1 MENTDIKNYVKYII
15 FAGIIYAVLKV
26 VPTKQLS
33 NLEIMSLVCVIL
45 VGIFSLECLT
55 SRKSNENMTD
65 LKETMI
71 DSNAKLFDLDMD
83 IDLDFTKASKGLK
96 ENINTTATTKSVDPL
111 SDIIQKSKDKLE
123 KKKEIKTKINS
134 LDEEI
139 GIDMEQ
145 VEEEL
150 SKRINSNQEDRRETR
165 EDRRETREDR
175 RETREDRRE
184 ERDEIIKD
192 RRE

>member
-96 ENINTTATTKSVDPL
+96 ENINTTSTTKSVDPL

-139 GIDMEQ
+139 GIYMEQ
-145 VEEEL
+145 V
-150 SKRINSNQEDRRETR
+150 
-165 EDRRETREDR
+165 
-175 RETREDRRE
+175 
-184 ERDEIIKD
+184 
-192 RRE
+192 

>member
-1 MENTDIKNYVKYII
+1 MENTDIKNYVKYTI

-55 SRKSNENMTD
+55 VSKSNENMTD

-71 DSNAKLFDLDMD
+71 DSDAKLFDLDMD

-96 ENINTTATTKSVDPL
+96 ENINDTGV
-111 SDIIQKSKDKLE
+111 
-123 KKKEIKTKINS
+123 
-134 LDEEI
+134 
-139 GIDMEQ
+139 
-145 VEEEL
+145 
-150 SKRINSNQEDRRETR
+150 
-165 EDRRETREDR
+165 
-175 RETREDRRE
+175 
-184 ERDEIIKD
+184 
-192 RRE
+192 